1 MLRNQSMFAKR
12 RALVIGLVALLVFGG
27 TAYSFRSEIRNVAE
41 QIIGNDYQG
50 TGTGETTIEIVD
62 GDDGEAVAQKLVAA
76 GVVKSF
82 RATYRL
88 ILETNPTFYPGTYRL
103 AMKMSSRAALAA
115 LSSESNAVVNR
126 VTIKEGLRLKNVF
139 STLSKATAIPV
150 VDFENAAN
158 NLSDFNLPTEAP
170 SLEGYLFPA
179 TYNFGPKST
188 AKSILLAMRSR
199 MDQELVAQGVAPADT
214 HRVLTLAGLIQKEA
228 RIESDFYKVSRTF
241 LNRIE
246 AGMKLQSD
254 ATVSYG
260 VDGNTVSTSASD
272 RSNDNRYNTYRYAGL
287 PVGPIS
293 APGAVAIH
301 AALNPAVGKWLYFCA
316 VNLETGETVFSETYA
331 QHQVA
336 VRQWQAWMKENPGY
350 E

>member
-1 MLRNQSMFAKR
+1 MLPKRSTFAKR
-12 RALVIGLVALLVFGG
+12 RLLVICLAALLVVGG
-27 TAYSFRSEIRNVAE
+27 GGYALRSEIRNVAE

-50 TGTGETTIEIVD
+50 TGTGETTIEIVE
-62 GDDGEAVAQKLVAA
+62 GDDGEAVAQKLFAA

-82 RATYRL
+82 RTTYRL
-88 ILETNPTFYPGTYRL
+88 VLEKNPIFYPGTYRL
-103 AMKMSSRAALAA
+103 ALKMSSTAALAA
-115 LSSESNAVVNR
+115 LASESSAVVNR
-126 VTIKEGLRLKNVF
+126 VTIKEGLRLKVVYA
-139 STLSKATAIPV
+139 TLSEATGIPAI
-150 VDFENAAN
+150 DFQTAASK
-158 NLSDFNLPTEAP
+158 LSDFNLPSEAP

-188 AKSILLAMRSR
+188 AKSILLAMRAR
-199 MDQELVAQGVAPADT
+199 MDQELVSQGVAPADM

-260 VDGNTVSTSASD
+260 VDGNTVSTSAAD
-272 RSNDNRYNTYRYAGL
+272 RANDNPYNTYRYAGL

-293 APGAVAIH
+293 APGSVAID

-331 QHQVA
+331 QHEIA
-336 VRQWQAWMKENPGY
+336 VRQWQAWMKEHPGY